1 LAAQVQHGD
10 DVGVGAQSSHGLS
23 LSGDALAGDGV
34 QALGLDK
41 GEGDVSVQKLVV
53 GEVDLLL
60 AALSQKSLYL
70 VTAICEGGGL
80 LRGRLRANRE

>member
-1 LAAQVQHGD
+1 MVAEVEHSD
-10 DVGVGAQSSHGLS
+10 DMRMRAEPAHRLS
-23 LSGDALAGDGV
+23 FAGYTSARYVIEALC
-34 QALGLDK
+34 LDE
-41 GEGDVSVQKLVV
+41 GEGDVPIEKFVV
-53 GEVDLLL
+53 REVDLLL